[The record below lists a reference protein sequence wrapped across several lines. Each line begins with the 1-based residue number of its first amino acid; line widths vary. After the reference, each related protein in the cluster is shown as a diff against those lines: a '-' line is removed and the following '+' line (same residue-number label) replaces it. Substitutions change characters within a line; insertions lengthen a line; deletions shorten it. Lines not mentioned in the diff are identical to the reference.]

1 MQNFQLFPR
10 KLQGPSHHCENNL
23 TKKEPPTLT
32 AATSLQ
38 FPDFVLLP

>member
-1 MQNFQLFPR
+1 MQNFQLLPS
-10 KLQGPSHHCENNL
+10 KLQGPSRHCENSL

-32 AATSLQ
+32 AAMSLQ